1 MAPLSTEAKKFAEA
15 SQPMSQVNAENDQE
29 QAPRSLEVTVDELL
43 RTTARLQEELR
54 DRARTLSTAAHELR
68 TPLAVVAGYIE
79 LLASQRPGRLND
91 QQRRILKEAQ
101 ENCARLEAVIKD
113 FLTFGA
119 LETGKLTLNLREGD
133 LYACLS
139 ELCEV
144 WLSRFQA
151 KGVALYLPS
160 QVKVRPFAFDWHKVQ
175 HIVSNLLENALKY
188 TPSGGSVWLSVAPYH
203 WEGLWHK
210 GTNPSDG
217 SSSMATEENSVH
229 VTVADTGSG
238 ITPEYHQDI
247 FREFFR
253 VPQASGEAQ
262 GMGLGLAIAQRL
274 VQAHGGKIWVESEPG
289 LGSRFSFLL
298 PLSAK

>member
-1 MAPLSTEAKKFAEA
+1 MDTKDTA
-15 SQPMSQVNAENDQE
+15 QPTYQKDGESLQE
-29 QAPRSLEVTVDELL
+29 PAHKSLDVTVEELM

-68 TPLAVVAGYIE
+68 TPLAVVSGYIE
-79 LLASQRPGRLND
+79 LMTSERPGRLND
-91 QQRRILKEAQ
+91 RQRKILKEAQ

-119 LETGKLTLNLREGD
+119 LETGKLTLNLREGNLTD
-133 LYACLS
+133 CLS

-160 QVKVRPFAFDWHKVQ
+160 RTNIRPFSFDWHKVQ

-188 TPSGGSVWLSVAPYH
+188 TPAGGSVWLSVAPYH
-203 WEGLWHK
+203 LEGLWLK
-210 GTNPSDG
+210 GANESG
-217 SSSMATEENSVH
+217 GAATFEPVENCVH

-253 VPQASGEAQ
+253 IPQPSGESQ

-289 LGSRFSFLL
+289 MGCRFSFLL
-298 PLSAK
+298 PLSPE

>member
-1 MAPLSTEAKKFAEA
+1 
-15 SQPMSQVNAENDQE
+15 MSHINPENDQE
-29 QAPRSLEVTVDELL
+29 QVPKSLEVTVDELM
-43 RTTARLQEELR
+43 RTAARLQEELR

-79 LLASQRPGRLND
+79 LLASQKPGRLNE
-91 QQRRILKEAQ
+91 QQRQILKEAQ
-101 ENCARLEAVIKD
+101 ENCSRLEAVIND

-119 LETGKLTLNLREGD
+119 LETGKLTLNLREGNLSD
-133 LYACLS
+133 CLS

-160 QVKVRPFAFDWHKVQ
+160 QVKVRAFSFDWHKVQ

-203 WEGLWHK
+203 WEGLWDK
-210 GTNPSDG
+210 GTNTSEG
-217 SSSMATEENSVH
+217 SPNTSRDENAVH
-229 VTVADTGSG
+229 VTVADTGLG

-262 GMGLGLAIAQRL
+262 GMGLGLAIALRL

-298 PLSAK
+298 PLSAE